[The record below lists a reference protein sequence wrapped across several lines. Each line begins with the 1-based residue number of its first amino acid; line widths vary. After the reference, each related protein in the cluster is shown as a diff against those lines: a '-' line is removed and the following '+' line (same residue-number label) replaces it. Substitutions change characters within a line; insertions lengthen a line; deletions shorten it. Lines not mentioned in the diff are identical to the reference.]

1 MLTENEKVKMS
12 CEHRP
17 VNEKTVQK
25 WTEKNERFYLEKC
38 QTTHAFKTR
47 KTRKK
52 VLMLVF
58 FGPFTRFFSLLK
70 MKKNQ
75 KNQKSIRKITFFPVF
90 PYALRPF
97 FPNHS
102 HYTKC

>member
-1 MLTENEKVKMS
+1 MKNGPKMD
-12 CEHRP
+12 RKKR
-17 VNEKTVQK
+17 V
-25 WTEKNERFYLEKC
+25 F
-38 QTTHAFKTR
+38 FFR
-47 KTRKK
+47 KTPDHACFQNSENTKK

-75 KNQKSIRKITFFPVF
+75 KKWKSIRKITFFPVF

-97 FPNHS
+97 FQNIRI
-102 HYTKC
+102 TQNANV